1 MQAIKAY
8 TQIFKDF
15 EGQKVLQKLEL
26 VGRTCYKSE
35 DKITEDSAAK
45 FVAGLIKRGH
55 EAMLEHVSI
64 TVKFVTD
71 RGISHEIVRHRLA
84 SYAQESTRYCNYSQ
98 DKFGHELTFIIP
110 DFLEYGSEGF
120 KLWKDEMKQVEKTYF
135 AMLEAGHT
143 PQEARNV
150 LPNSLKTELVMT
162 ANLREWR
169 AFFKLRAANST
180 GAAHP
185 QMLEITR
192 PLLDDLKAMIPVVFD
207 DITYEEK
214 VVKEDGKE

>member
-84 SYAQESTRYCNYSQ
+84 SYAQESTRYCNYSK

-143 PQEARNV
+143 PQEARSV

-207 DITYEEK
+207 DITYEKK